1 MTVTDDRRIAEA
13 ATAGKWRQGATDGRT
28 VWAGDGCTLGWV
40 PVGRHVADAAHIA
53 NFTPSR
59 VLRYVVLAEA
69 ASKLRALHVKR
80 DQMIDNDTWE
90 SEGALPVYKSIDN
103 AEKQLAAALAALDAP
118 DDKEARGE

>member
-13 ATAGKWRQGATDGRT
+13 ATAGKWRQGVTDGRT

-53 NFTPSR
+53 RFTPSR

-69 ASKLRALHVKR
+69 A
-80 DQMIDNDTWE
+80 
-90 SEGALPVYKSIDN
+90 
-103 AEKQLAAALAALDAP
+103 KQLEWMWSRPLSVAITSPLSVIVNFRAALAALDAP